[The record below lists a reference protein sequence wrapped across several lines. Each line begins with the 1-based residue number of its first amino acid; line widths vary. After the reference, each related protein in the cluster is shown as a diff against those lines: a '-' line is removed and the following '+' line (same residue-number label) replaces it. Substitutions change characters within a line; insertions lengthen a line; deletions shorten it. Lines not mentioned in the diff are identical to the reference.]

1 MRMTTDTVVLVSHT
15 CLVSPHRN
23 GALTL
28 PPRMALLGGSL
39 LAGLPPSM
47 PPWGRG
53 FSRLPASPSSSS
65 VQWEF
70 PQTWATSVLDVES
83 TLFSRGPQGGGQQ
96 LWPQKAAV
104 TVPGGWD
111 PPIRPPIR
119 PPLRPPIC
127 MNRALLARDFRGLCY
142 LIRFLEQPVSSLT
155 TAGRPF
161 ESLRSSRSSGPR
173 TWRSLPRG
181 SQRDIR
187 CLCAQGLH
195 ARGGCGSR
203 AQNEQL

>member
-1 MRMTTDTVVLVSHT
+1 
-15 CLVSPHRN
+15 
-23 GALTL
+23 
-28 PPRMALLGGSL
+28 
-39 LAGLPPSM
+39 M

-111 PPIRPPIR
+111 P
-119 PPLRPPIC
+119 LRPPIYT
-127 MNRALLARDFRGLCY
+127 NRALLARDFRGLCY

-161 ESLRSSRSSGPR
+161 ESLRSSQSSGPR
-173 TWRSLPRG
+173 TWSSLPCG

-187 CLCAQGLH
+187 CLCAQGLY

-203 AQNEQL
+203 ARNEQL